1 MSTNKTVNLN
11 GKTLAELKKMAQA
24 INISGRP
31 NWGEEDYRRAIVNR
45 QKNKVVASVVND
57 MTTPILPGFARI
69 SLAETDQNG
78 NDTPVQCLVNKFATI
93 IPRGVIVDVPTEIV
107 DGALNDCTD
116 YITKDVTD
124 PQTGIESQV
133 RVEIKSIAFREYNRN
148 PGPSV
153 IQSLVSADRMSVRN
167 QYRALYGRW
176 PNRKQEAEFGA
187 KLREKLGDAR
197 LDAFIEAQRER
208 EKEKAKL
215 EVEAAMVHMDNVDAP
230 RKPGRPKKVELSSE
244 SED

>member
-1 MSTNKTVNLN
+1 MSSKTVNLN

-24 INISGRP
+24 LNISGRTS
-31 NWGEEDYRRAIVNR
+31 WGEEDYRRAIINR

-57 MTTPILPGFARI
+57 MNTPILPGFARI

-93 IPRGVIVDVPTEIV
+93 IPRGVIVDVPTEVV
-107 DGALNDCTD
+107 DFALMNCTD

-133 RVEIKSIAFREYNRN
+133 RIEVKAIAFREYARN
-148 PGPSV
+148 PGPSA
-153 IQSLVSADRMSVRN
+153 IQPLISNDKMSIRN

-176 PNRKQEAEFGA
+176 PNRKQEAEFGE

-197 LDAFIEAQRER
+197 LDAFIEAQRQR
-208 EKEKAKL
+208 ELEKAKV
-215 EVEAAMVHMDNVDAP
+215 EVEAAMAHMDIVDSP
-230 RKPGRPKKVELSSE
+230 RKPGRPKKVDTVSAE